1 MPFDSNQNAQDFLY
15 YVTSTFFVKYL
26 IIAYNMD
33 QNLKSAF
40 DYVPMIDFSL
50 MRSDEMIFKFFEFTE
65 EEINLIK
72 KTVDTYKH
80 A

>member
-1 MPFDSNQNAQDFLY
+1 
-15 YVTSTFFVKYL
+15 
-26 IIAYNMD
+26 MD